1 MEFWQ
6 FMSIPSILFAVVVAP
21 IWIIMHYRSV
31 NRSSRSLNR
40 EDLERIEQMLVTVDR
55 LTDRIET
62 LESILDGDHRD
73 WRGQAGRQRGEKP
86 KATQEPRYDA

>member
-6 FMSIPSILFAVVVAP
+6 FMFVPTILFAVIVAP
-21 IWIIMHYRSV
+21 LWIVMHYRSV

-55 LTDRIET
+55 LTERIAT

-73 WRGQAGRQRGEKP
+73 WRGQAGRQTDARP
-86 KATQEPRYDA
+86 NPTQEQQHDA

>member
-6 FMSIPSILFAVVVAP
+6 FMSIPSILFAVIVAP
-21 IWIIMHYRSV
+21 LWIVMHYRSV

-55 LTDRIET
+55 LTDRIDT
-62 LESILDGDHRD
+62 LESILDAEHRN
-73 WRGQAGRQRGEKP
+73 WSGQAAGKDDVQPRAP
-86 KATQEPRYDA
+86 KERHHDA

>member
-6 FMSIPSILFAVVVAP
+6 FISIPSILFVVIVAP
-21 IWIIMHYRSV
+21 IWIVMHYRSV

-40 EDLERIEQMLVTVDR
+40 EDLERIEQMLMTVDR
-55 LTDRIET
+55 LTERIET

-73 WRGQAGRQRGEKP
+73 WRGQTGRQDDARPTAG
-86 KATQEPRYDA
+86 QEP

>member
-6 FMSIPSILFAVVVAP
+6 FMFVPTILFSVIVAP
-21 IWIIMHYRSV
+21 IWIVMHYRSV

-73 WRGQAGRQRGEKP
+73 WRGRADRQDDARP
-86 KATQEPRYDA
+86 RATQEPQHDA

>member
-6 FMSIPSILFAVVVAP
+6 FMSIPSILFVVVVAP
-21 IWIIMHYRSV
+21 IWIVMHYRSV
-31 NRSSRSLNR
+31 NRSSRSLNS

-73 WRGQAGRQRGEKP
+73 WRGQAGRQSGEQSQAK
-86 KATQEPRYDA
+86 QEKRYDA

>member
-6 FMSIPSILFAVVVAP
+6 FMFVPTILFAVIVAP
-21 IWIIMHYRSV
+21 IWIVMHYRSV

-40 EDLERIEQMLVTVDR
+40 EDLERIEHMLVTVDR
-55 LTDRIET
+55 LTDRIEA

-73 WRGQAGRQRGEKP
+73 WRAQAVRQG
-86 KATQEPRYDA
+86 DAGPQGNKGVTS